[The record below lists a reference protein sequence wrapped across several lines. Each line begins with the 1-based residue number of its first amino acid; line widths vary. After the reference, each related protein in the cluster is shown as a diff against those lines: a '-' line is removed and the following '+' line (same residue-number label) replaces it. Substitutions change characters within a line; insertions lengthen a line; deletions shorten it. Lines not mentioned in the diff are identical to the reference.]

1 MWAEKEILENAF
13 PCALANLYEAMPS
26 LVGSKHISKGVGS
39 MRAEKDED
47 MERLQL
53 RAESKKNHFTA
64 LVFGCCARTRLVPST
79 RVRAQLRLP
88 SLVR

>member
-1 MWAEKEILENAF
+1 MWAEKEIIENAF

-26 LVGSKHISKGVGS
+26 LVGSKHTSKGMGS

-53 RAESKKNHFTA
+53 RAESKKIILLPWFSA
-64 LVFGCCARTRLVPST
+64 AVPKP
-79 RVRAQLRLP
+79 AWIILLGGA
-88 SLVR
+88 SLCRRSL